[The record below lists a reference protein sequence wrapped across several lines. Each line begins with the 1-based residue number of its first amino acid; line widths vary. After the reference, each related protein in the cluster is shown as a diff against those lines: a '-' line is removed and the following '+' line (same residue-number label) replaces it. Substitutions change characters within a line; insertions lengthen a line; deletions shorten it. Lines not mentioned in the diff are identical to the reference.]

1 MTDLKTE
8 IRKQLLDGEPWGE
21 KNDIW
26 PFEGLER
33 QLKTANPSKRAEL
46 VAACQALITDTDLQ
60 VRTGIVAILSTIAQ
74 DVGAEWIYSQ
84 LINHPELFVQV
95 APSGAK
101 LRRPTL
107 EKEILVAMAR
117 VVKANEVNI
126 IARLREEAQI
136 LNWGSSILHTLAKVD
151 SDWLVAH
158 AAEVVPHEVVS
169 VLLPLSTE
177 QRRQLIAALAPW
189 PPEVLANIS
198 SAFWKQFP
206 PEEAKTLYK
215 LMIGDFG
222 D

>member
-1 MTDLKTE
+1 MNDMKTE
-8 IRKQLLDGEPWGE
+8 IRKQLLDGEPWGD

-33 QLKTANPSKRAEL
+33 QLQTSNPSKRAES
-46 VAACQALITDTDLQ
+46 VAACQSLITDSDLQ
-60 VRTGIVAILSTIAQ
+60 VRTGIVAILSEIAQ

-84 LINHPELFVQV
+84 LTNHPQLFVQA

-107 EKEILVAMAR
+107 EKEILVAMAQ
-117 VVKANEVNI
+117 VVKVTEANI

-136 LNWGSSILHTLAKVD
+136 PSWGSSILHTLAKVD

-158 AAEVVPHEVVS
+158 ASEVVPHEVVS
-169 VLLPLSTE
+169 VLLPLNSE

-206 PEEAKTLYK
+206 PEEAKQLYQ
-215 LMIGDFG
+215 LMSEDDF
-222 D
+222 